1 MLIVS
6 QARIFSVGCTSLHST
21 HKKLHKI
28 KMPQLDKVTFLS
40 QFFWLSIFF
49 LAFYIIL
56 LKQFLPKM
64 SRILK
69 FRKKRLSFSGEG
81 VLQLGGEKEKVE
93 KSYSTLVGNGL
104 SLPRNVLS
112 VNFKKI
118 ESWLKDTLSQTNQTK
133 LGQVNKRYIAS
144 LGERAVAQNLALIP
158 VYTLPHGTQEGQNN
172 SSSSLSF
179 FLLKSL
185 VSAQKQILRS
195 FSSKKKNS
203 QPLKAESV
211 RTGSTTPLS
220 QNKETVKGKKAND
233 GKDKQGGKDKKKG
246 KSKA

>member
-1 MLIVS
+1 
-6 QARIFSVGCTSLHST
+6 
-21 HKKLHKI
+21 
-28 KMPQLDKVTFLS
+28 
-40 QFFWLSIFF
+40 
-49 LAFYIIL
+49 
-56 LKQFLPKM
+56 M

-69 FRKKRLSFSGEG
+69 FRKKRLTFSGEG

-104 SLPRNVLS
+104 SLPRKVLS

-144 LGERAVAQNLALIP
+144 LGERAVAQNLPLIP
-158 VYTLPHGTQEGQNN
+158 VYTLPLAGIFSSQHTQERQND

-195 FSSKKKNS
+195 FSEKKKSS

-211 RTGSTTPLS
+211 RTGSTTSLS
-220 QNKETVKGKKAND
+220 QNKDTVKGKKSND
-233 GKDKQGGKDKKKG
+233 DKQGGKDKKKG

>member
-1 MLIVS
+1 MV
-6 QARIFSVGCTSLHST
+6 
-21 HKKLHKI
+21 
-28 KMPQLDKVTFLS
+28 
-40 QFFWLSIFF
+40 
-49 LAFYIIL
+49 
-56 LKQFLPKM
+56 
-64 SRILK
+64 
-69 FRKKRLSFSGEG
+69 
-81 VLQLGGEKEKVE
+81 QLGGEKEKVE

-158 VYTLPHGTQEGQNN
+158 VYTLPHSTQERQND

-195 FSSKKKNS
+195 SSLKKKSS
-203 QPLKAESV
+203 QPLKAEPV
-211 RTGSTTPLS
+211 RTESTTPLS
-220 QNKETVKGKKAND
+220 QNKDIVKGKKSND
-233 GKDKQGGKDKKKG
+233 DKQKGKDKKKG
-246 KSKA
+246 KSKP

>member
-1 MLIVS
+1 MV
-6 QARIFSVGCTSLHST
+6 
-21 HKKLHKI
+21 
-28 KMPQLDKVTFLS
+28 
-40 QFFWLSIFF
+40 
-49 LAFYIIL
+49 
-56 LKQFLPKM
+56 
-64 SRILK
+64 
-69 FRKKRLSFSGEG
+69 
-81 VLQLGGEKEKVE
+81 QLGGEKEKVE

-133 LGQVNKRYIAS
+133 LKQVNKRYIVS

-158 VYTLPHGTQEGQNN
+158 VYTLPLASHTQERQND

-195 FSSKKKNS
+195 FSSKKKSS

-211 RTGSTTPLS
+211 PTGSTTPLS

>member
-1 MLIVS
+1 
-6 QARIFSVGCTSLHST
+6 
-21 HKKLHKI
+21 
-28 KMPQLDKVTFLS
+28 
-40 QFFWLSIFF
+40 
-49 LAFYIIL
+49 
-56 LKQFLPKM
+56 M

-118 ESWLKDTLSQTNQTK
+118 ESWLKETLSQTNQTRLK
-133 LGQVNKRYIAS
+133 QVNKRYIAS
-144 LGERAVAQNLALIP
+144 LGERAVAQNLAFIP
-158 VYTLPHGTQEGQNN
+158 VYTLPHGTGERQND

-185 VSAQKQILRS
+185 VSAQKPLFRS
-195 FSSKKKNS
+195 FSEKKKKS
-203 QPLKAESV
+203 QPQPLVAESV
-211 RTGSTTPLS
+211 RTESAKTLPQS
-220 QNKETVKGKKAND
+220 KETLKGKKSNN
-233 GKDKQGGKDKKKG
+233 DKQEGKNKKKG

>member
-1 MLIVS
+1 
-6 QARIFSVGCTSLHST
+6 
-21 HKKLHKI
+21 
-28 KMPQLDKVTFLS
+28 MPQLDKVTFLS

-69 FRKKRLSFSGEG
+69 FRKKRLTFSGEG
-81 VLQLGGEKEKVE
+81 VVQLGGEKEKVE

-112 VNFKKI
+112 ANFKKI
-118 ESWLKDTLSQTNQTK
+118 ESWLKDTLSQTNQTG

-158 VYTLPHGTQEGQNN
+158 VYTLPLASHTQERQND

-185 VSAQKQILRS
+185 VSAQKQIVRS
-195 FSSKKKNS
+195 FSSKRKSS
-203 QPLKAESV
+203 QPLKAEPV
-211 RTGSTTPLS
+211 RTKSTTPLS
-220 QNKETVKGKKAND
+220 QSKDTVKGKKSNE
-233 GKDKQGGKDKKKG
+233 DKQKGKDKKKG